1 MAPPIHDIE
10 SEIETDFS
18 YLEDWSDRYTFL
30 IELGKGLPPL
40 DDGERTES
48 NRVEGCQSQVWVASR
63 LEDGMVH
70 YQADSD
76 ALITKGLISLL
87 VRLLSGQPPRD
98 ILATRLEV
106 LDRIGLR
113 EHLSPLRAN
122 GLQAM
127 IQRMKQDAAS
137 FTKLSHPTLS

>member
-1 MAPPIHDIE
+1 MRSIQDIE
-10 SEIETDFS
+10 TEIETDFS
-18 YLEDWSDRYTFL
+18 FLEDWADRYGFL

-40 DDGERTES
+40 DEEERTDEH
-48 NRVEGCQSQVWVASR
+48 RVVGCQSQVWLSSR
-63 LEDGMVH
+63 LEDGLVR

-87 VRLLSGQPPRD
+87 IRLLSGRPPEE
-98 ILATRLEV
+98 ILKARLDV
-106 LDRIGLR
+106 LDRVGLR

-127 IQRMKQDAAS
+127 IQRMKQDAVS
-137 FTKLSHPTLS
+137 LHSTSHRSLS